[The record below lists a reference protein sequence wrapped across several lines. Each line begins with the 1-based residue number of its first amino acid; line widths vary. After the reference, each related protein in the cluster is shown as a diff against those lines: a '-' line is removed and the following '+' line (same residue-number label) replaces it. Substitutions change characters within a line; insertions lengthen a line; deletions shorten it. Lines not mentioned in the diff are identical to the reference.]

1 MYEFKADLDH
11 NRLYTAL
18 KGRMTAEEARQA
30 AARIIEEM
38 EKLFPGFDIIT
49 DISELEPATKN
60 EAEILSEVHK
70 ILLEH
75 GVGRIVRIVG
85 DNLKATVGKIQF
97 ERASRLAGVTAL
109 QFISIKAAERY
120 LDGE

>member
-1 MYEFKADLDH
+1 
-11 NRLYTAL
+11 
-18 KGRMTAEEARQA
+18 MTAEEARQA